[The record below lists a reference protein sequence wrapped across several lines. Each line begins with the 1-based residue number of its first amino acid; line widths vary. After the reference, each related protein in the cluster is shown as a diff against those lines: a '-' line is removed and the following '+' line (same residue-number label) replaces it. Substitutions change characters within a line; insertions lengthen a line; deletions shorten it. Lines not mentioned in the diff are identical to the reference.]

1 MKEDKR
7 EKKKKKRRREI
18 EKERERIVHTH
29 NIRIWV
35 CAGLIVN
42 IVYPPYFFSFAS
54 KWVFT
59 LGLLTEMRSDNL
71 VSVHFYNYCQAQKL
85 QWDATFDL
93 LSLFD
98 FTSFVTVTM
107 R

>member
-1 MKEDKR
+1 MQMKEDKR
-7 EKKKKKRRREI
+7 EKKKKKRREI

-54 KWVFT
+54 K
-59 LGLLTEMRSDNL
+59 
-71 VSVHFYNYCQAQKL
+71 
-85 QWDATFDL
+85 
-93 LSLFD
+93 
-98 FTSFVTVTM
+98 
-107 R
+107 